1 MRITWL
7 LEATDRIWGGVKVA
21 LEDANWLHDR
31 GHHVTVLSRTARP
44 DWLPL
49 RCAFTQVPDFRREH
63 LPDSDVL
70 IGTFWPTVPWAL
82 AAQKG
87 TPVHYCQGY
96 EGANPD
102 QAALLDRI
110 EAAYRLPG
118 VQHITIAPHLTA
130 LLRERFGVA
139 AREIVYAIDHD
150 VHVPAPPRQPQG
162 PLRVGLIGP
171 YQVAWKD
178 LATGIAACRLAHAA
192 GQPIVLVRVTNT
204 APAPEE
210 RDLPFPVE
218 WHERVPPV
226 QMGAIYRSLDVFLG
240 TSRGAEEGF
249 FLPAIEAMAA
259 GVPCVL
265 TDIPC
270 FRGYGGD
277 GYALFVPPQDPAAM
291 AEALVVA
298 GRVPDVRAQLREVG
312 LRTAARFQRQ
322 AHGEQLEQAL
332 LECHRSQIATMTTTS
347 SKAPRALPGSA
358 GDRHRLTA
366 ALVER
371 LRTTANDLHR
381 EGAHADAT
389 RFLAAACCLLPD
401 DLELRREL
409 GHEHYLAGDGAAA
422 MQVWEELQAH
432 GVDDGDLHLHRGM
445 LLHALGRHDDAAQA
459 FRAALAAGARSADT
473 YNSLGVA
480 LYRSGDPM
488 GARNAFE
495 RALALQPQHADA
507 AANLQSLA
515 A

>member
-7 LEATDRIWGGVKVA
+7 LEATDHIWGGVKVA

-31 GHHVTVLSRTARP
+31 GHHVTVVSRTAAP
-44 DWLPL
+44 DWMPL
-49 RCAFTQVPDFRREH
+49 RCAFLRVPDFRREH
-63 LPDSDVL
+63 IPDSDVL
-70 IGTFWPTVPWAL
+70 IGTYWSTVPWAL

-87 TPVHYCQGY
+87 MPVHYCQGY
-96 EGANPD
+96 EGDHPD
-102 QAALLDRI
+102 CAAIKDRI

-118 VQHITIAPHLTA
+118 VQHITIAPHLTRR
-130 LLRERFGVA
+130 LQQQLGIE

-150 VHVPAPPRQPQG
+150 VHVLAPPRAPQG

-178 LATGIAACRLAHAA
+178 LATGLAACRLAHAA

-204 APAPEE
+204 TPAPEE
-210 RDLPFPVE
+210 RNLPFPVE
-218 WHERVPPV
+218 WHERVPPA

-298 GRVPDVRAQLREVG
+298 GRVGDVRASLREAGV
-312 LRTAARFQRQ
+312 RTAARYRQ
-322 AHGEQLEQAL
+322 NAHGEQLEQAL
-332 LECHRSQIATMTTTS
+332 LACHRQSAPPVAATLPPG
-347 SKAPRALPGSA
+347 PRTLPGDT
-358 GDRHRLTA
+358 GDLHRLTA
-366 ALVER
+366 TLVER
-371 LRTTANDLHR
+371 LRTTAADLHR
-381 EGAHADAT
+381 QGIHADAT
-389 RFLAAACCLLPD
+389 RFLAAACCLVPD

-409 GHEHYLAGDGAAA
+409 GHQHYLAGDGAAA
-422 MQVWEELQAH
+422 MQIWEELQAR
-432 GVDDGDLHLHRGM
+432 GLDDGDLHLNRGM

-480 LYRSGDPM
+480 LYRAGDLG
-488 GARNAFE
+488 GARHAFE
-495 RALALQPQHADA
+495 RALALQPQHPDA
-507 AANLQSLA
+507 TANLQSLA